1 MELRRLGGIFGYCG
15 HCGCYVSF
23 GSSYV
28 AWRPSNLIW
37 VLLLTKRTRITSDF
51 ALVGTLALRLLCL
64 LLHGLR
70 QADFIWLL
78 LGVRTIDTKSGLAL
92 VATAA
97 LMTSLALVPWL
108 GANLILFG

>member
-1 MELRRLGGIFGYCG
+1 MELMRLGGIFGSCG

-28 AWRPSNLIW
+28 AWRPSNFIW
-37 VLLLTKRTRITSDF
+37 VLLLVKRTQITSDF
-51 ALVGTLALRLLCL
+51 ALVVTLALRLLCL
-64 LLHGLR
+64 LLRGLR
-70 QADFIWLL
+70 QADLIWVL
-78 LGVRTIDTKSGLAL
+78 LGVRIINTKSGLAL